1 MGLSLVRA
9 GPRGHD
15 GAGTV
20 QVGEEMVASLSSALD
35 PAEGMGRACCLV

>member
-20 QVGEEMVASLSSALD
+20 QVGEMVASLRSALD
-35 PAEGMGRACCLV
+35 PAEGMGQACCLV